1 MAKDVRDL
9 ELELAINENDLAA
22 LSFEVEDYVDR
33 ISNLF
38 EQYDLKINKISS
50 NYRSDAARRLVDQY
64 NELKK
69 SFSVVKK
76 NIKTY
81 SMDYRELIKI
91 LKATD
96 RKFAGIVDSMAVEKA
111 TMAKNIY
118 TEDRKDTLV

>member
-1 MAKDVRDL
+1 MVKDVRDL
-9 ELELAINENDLAA
+9 DLELAINENNLAA

-33 ISNLF
+33 ISNLL
-38 EQYDLKINKISS
+38 EQYDLKINKLSS
-50 NYRSDAARRLVDQY
+50 SYKSDAARRILEQY

-69 SFSVVKK
+69 SFSTVKK
-76 NIKTY
+76 NIKSY
-81 SMDYRELIKI
+81 AVDYRELIKI

-96 RKFAGIVDSMAVEKA
+96 RKFAGIVDSMAAEKA